1 MKLWVSAH
9 LPGCGAV
16 EFLDFMFQWQQSD
29 RFPFCFI
36 NNCAVA
42 DRTGMN

>member
-1 MKLWVSAH
+1 MKLWVTAH
-9 LPGCGAV
+9 LPDCSAA

-36 NNCAVA
+36 NNSAVA
-42 DRTGMN
+42 NKTGMN